1 MIPLDPIFT
10 TILSIVEIFL
20 VPLIIFLMQRGMG
33 KKLDTF
39 DEKRDKA
46 REELQKNKEQDTE

>member
-1 MIPLDPIFT
+1 MDPILT